1 MIVKEIASCPLK
13 ELKATFDEVVQT
25 KDFSAAATCGVEVL
39 SQERRSALIEKF
51 EQAGLTAILGC
62 GFDPGVTQAY
72 CAYAKKH

>member
-51 EQAGLTAILGC
+51 EQAGLRLAPSELE
-62 GFDPGVTQAY
+62 
-72 CAYAKKH
+72 YAVRIIAHRIINRT

>member
-51 EQAGLTAILGC
+51 EQAGLRLAPSEIE
-62 GFDPGVTQAY
+62 
-72 CAYAKKH
+72 YAVRIIAHRIINRT

>member
-1 MIVKEIASCPLK
+1 MIVKEIASYPLK

-51 EQAGLTAILGC
+51 EQAGLRLAPSELE
-62 GFDPGVTQAY
+62 
-72 CAYAKKH
+72 YAVRIIAHRIINRT